1 MKGKDAVILI
11 RVGADA
17 AEMDDL
23 FYAGLQDSLFV
34 GAGPLR
40 DLRHQVIV
48 RVEEADGREQTIYGV
63 GAGEGSGQKFAVFDV
78 ADGRVCSQGYNFFL
92 FPGVA
97 ADDGY
102 LMSFLDQLLS
112 EWFANMA

>member
-1 MKGKDAVILI
+1 
-11 RVGADA
+11 
-17 AEMDDL
+17 
-23 FYAGLQDSLFV
+23 
-34 GAGPLR
+34 
-40 DLRHQVIV
+40 
-48 RVEEADGREQTIYGV
+48 
-63 GAGEGSGQKFAVFDV
+63 
-78 ADGRVCSQGYNFFL
+78 L